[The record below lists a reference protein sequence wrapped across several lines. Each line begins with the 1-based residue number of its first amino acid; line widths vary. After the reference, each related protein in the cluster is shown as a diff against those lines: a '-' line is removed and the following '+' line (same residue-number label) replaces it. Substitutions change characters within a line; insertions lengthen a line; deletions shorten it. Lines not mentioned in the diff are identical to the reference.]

1 MRKRRILLWRTHSCV
16 PRRDSSRRLGPF
28 GHPGFVNLRK
38 PQGTG
43 TGAGP
48 TREQQLSLYS
58 KGFAGEKVSTETPVL
73 CELHVY
79 HSRGS
84 GLARQPMRAS
94 RGPVLSVGDGA
105 EQSPRI
111 SKARS
116 YGTASRSFSKNSLT
130 SLRNSPID
138 PSTAIRFGIAIRP
151 FIVSE
156 TAQIVCRLPVAP
168 RYTKRT
174 QAMR

>member
-1 MRKRRILLWRTHSCV
+1 MRKRHILLWRTHSCV
-16 PRRDSSRRLGPF
+16 PGRDSSRRLGPF
-28 GHPGFVNLRK
+28 GHPGFGNLRK
-38 PQGTG
+38 PLGTG
-43 TGAGP
+43 TGARP
-48 TREQQLSLYS
+48 PRKQRSSLYS
-58 KGFAGEKVSTETPVL
+58 KGLAGKVSTEEPVA
-73 CELHVY
+73 CEPHVFTAAGRGWLG
-79 HSRGS
+79 SRCGPPGDRCYQS
-84 GLARQPMRAS
+84 GTGRS
-94 RGPVLSVGDGA
+94 K
-105 EQSPRI
+105 SPRI

-130 SLRNSPID
+130 SLRNNPID

-156 TAQIVCRLPVAP
+156 TVQIVCRLPVAP